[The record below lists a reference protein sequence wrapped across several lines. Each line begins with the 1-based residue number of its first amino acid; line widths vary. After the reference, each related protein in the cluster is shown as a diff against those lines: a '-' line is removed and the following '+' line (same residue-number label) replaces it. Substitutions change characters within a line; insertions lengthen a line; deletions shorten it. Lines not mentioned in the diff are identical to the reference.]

1 MSTNH
6 IITGNLGSGKTEFAI
21 NLAIK
26 ESLSNKKTALI
37 DIDIVNPYFCSR
49 EYIEMLTSLYNITV
63 IAPNPQLNNAE
74 LMILPSNII
83 ASLNSNFDSII
94 IDVGGNFD
102 GIKALIQFNNILKT
116 NYKMYYIFNTARPQT
131 KNYHNAISQI
141 KSFENLCNMKIT
153 DIVSN
158 THYGTNTKITDII
171 YGDSQSNLLSKALNI
186 SYSYLLCLKEFTP
199 LLENL
204 ITNNIFEID
213 RKIKFP
219 WD

>member
-94 IDVGGNFD
+94 IDVGGDFD
-102 GIKALIQFNNILKT
+102 GVKALIQFKNILKN

-141 KSFENLCNMKIT
+141 KSFESLCNMKIT

-158 THYGTNTKITDII
+158 THYGTNAKIADII
-171 YGDSQSNLLSKALNI
+171 YGDSQSNLLSQALNI

-204 ITNNIFEID
+204 IINNIFEFD

>member
-94 IDVGGNFD
+94 IDVGGDFD
-102 GIKALIQFNNILKT
+102 GVKALIQFKNILKN

-141 KSFENLCNMKIT
+141 KSFESLCNMKIT

-158 THYGTNTKITDII
+158 THYGTNTKIADII
-171 YGDSQSNLLSKALNI
+171 YGDSQSNLLSQALNI

-204 ITNNIFEID
+204 IINNIFEFD

>member
-94 IDVGGNFD
+94 IDVGGDFD
-102 GIKALIQFNNILKT
+102 GVKALIQFKNILKN

-141 KSFENLCNMKIT
+141 KSFESLCNMKIT

-158 THYGTNTKITDII
+158 THYGTNTKIANII
-171 YGDSQSNLLSKALNI
+171 YGDSQFNLLSQALNI

-204 ITNNIFEID
+204 IINNIFEFD